1 MRNRIESLALSC
13 IMVIDYTAFFGG
25 DMKSIALITGSRDTA
40 NALLRQLNVF
50 LENQVVMNVYVIDE
64 GIIHTL
70 NEDLLVFSSR
80 TLHDEVASQFSATR
94 KPQIIGN
101 RTVNYDVLDE
111 LVSIP
116 HGTKVLLVNDVEES
130 AVEVLNALLEIGLD
144 HMEMTLCYPGCDVT
158 VSNFDIAITPGETQY
173 VPEHIKQ
180 VIDIGSRIF
189 DFRTIAKILSQ
200 LNLLEN
206 SSGSFSK
213 MYLEKI
219 IKIAKGLAVSKSEVL
234 KLNENLE
241 RVINSFNAGLLM
253 YDKNFK
259 VVVFNDIF
267 KQLLRIS
274 KYAVIGSALNGV
286 IYNKRLLAF
295 LMDENGEN
303 RYDLTID
310 GNEYVVTKFKITN
323 NEMTCASIKSSKI
336 HSLSVDGRESAIK
349 KGHVAKYGLD
359 DIIGQSEAV
368 FKLKAIIK
376 KLSGTDMTILIQ
388 GESGTGKELTASA
401 IHKESA
407 RAEAPFLAV
416 NFSAL
421 PDDLIESEL
430 FGYVEGAFTGARKGG
445 KVGLFEEANGGT
457 IFLDEIGDVSLKVQ
471 SRLLRVLEEREIMPI
486 GSGEIKP
493 IDVRIIAAT
502 NKDLA
507 QLVADK
513 KFREDLYY
521 RLKMGYIQLQPLRQ
535 RKEDIPALFDHMMW
549 AMASSQVSYSDVLMN
564 RLTEY
569 DWTGNIRELKNTI
582 TYMLAVRES
591 DVLDVCDLPDTSYFG
606 TLSED
611 KIYDAFRENYRETE
625 VYLNDEQLYFLE
637 MIHRFV
643 KQDKAVSR
651 VTLSDES
658 LKGSHKRSENQ
669 VRRILKQLDELG
681 VISLSKGRKGVSLT
695 AIGDQ
700 MIHSKL

>member
-1 MRNRIESLALSC
+1 
-13 IMVIDYTAFFGG
+13 
-25 DMKSIALITGSRDTA
+25 MKSIALITGSRDTA

-50 LENQVVMNVYVIDE
+50 LDNQVVLNVYIIDE
-64 GIIHTL
+64 GTAL
-70 NEDLLVFSSR
+70 PLEEDLQVFSSR
-80 TLHDEVASQFSATR
+80 TLYDEVANQYGKMS

-116 HGTKVLLVNDVEES
+116 HGTRVLLVNDVEES
-130 AVEVLNALLEIGLD
+130 AVEVLDALLEIGLD
-144 HMEMTLCYPGCDVT
+144 QMAFTVYYPGCDVD
-158 VSNFDIAITPGETQY
+158 VNNFEIAVTPGEAQY
-173 VPEHIKQ
+173 VPNHISQ
-180 VIDIGSRIF
+180 VIDIGSRVF
-189 DFRTIAKILSQ
+189 DFRTIAKILSH

-219 IKIAKGLAVSKSEVL
+219 IKIAKGLAVSKSEL
-234 KLNENLE
+234 IKQSENLE

-253 YDKNFK
+253 YDKNHK
-259 VVVFNDIF
+259 VVVFNDIL
-267 KQLLRIS
+267 KQLLRIN
-274 KYAVIGSALNGV
+274 KYTIVGSALSSV

-295 LMDENGEN
+295 LLDENGDS

-310 GNEYVVTKFKITN
+310 GNEYVVSKFKITN

-336 HSLSVDGRESAIK
+336 HSLSIDGRESAIK

-359 DIIGQSEAV
+359 DIIGHSEAV

-407 RAEAPFLAV
+407 RADAPFLAV

-507 QLVADK
+507 ELVTDK

-535 RKEDIPALFDHMMW
+535 RKEDIPELFEHMMC
-549 AMASSQVSYSDVLMN
+549 AMASSRVSYTDELMHK
-564 RLTEY
+564 LVSYE
-569 DWTGNIRELKNTI
+569 WTGNIRELKNTI

-591 DVLDVCDLPDTSYFG
+591 DCLGLVDLPDTSYFG
-606 TLSED
+606 NLNEDTSSAVFSESHRSNQIYLNEEQFYFIEKIHHLLKHDKAISRITLS
-611 KIYDAFRENYRETE
+611 A
-625 VYLNDEQLYFLE
+625 
-637 MIHRFV
+637 
-643 KQDKAVSR
+643 
-651 VTLSDES
+651 ES
-658 LKGSHKRSENQ
+658 LNGAFKRSENQ

-681 VISLSKGRKGVSLT
+681 VISLSKGRKGISLT
-695 AIGDQ
+695 AMGDQ
-700 MIHSKL
+700 IIQHKK